1 MQSTEEIALL
11 EMSTPPPLPAL
22 KKSLIWLY
30 ASLGAASLLLLAW
43 LVSKPAED
51 NFEQPKQDFK
61 SHPVR
66 LQLSD
71 EDRSFYAEASLMALL
86 PSVIMGVEKEVADEL
101 GQGEVVLARNPIYSG
116 IMQLFAQ
123 RITQLPRKGVDRRL
137 VKAAAEYRL
146 ARLDEATLVAQLQI
160 PDMKVV
166 SAKLLVEFLVAL
178 APNAQGQGRTA
189 GEAFQVTL
197 ASGLTSAADSVKTL
211 STTADS
217 VQRLEMSLIDGHASL
232 LKALSPEESLGIP
245 SYFESMQ
252 AGVAR
257 LEANAKKTGVALGKK
272 ELIES
277 LVGRRS
283 AKMDFEFE
291 PGEIRELA
299 VVSQTA
305 RGHCLITKVKVGVVS
320 RFLKEHKEAELRLV
334 HTTLADGSPTLL
346 LVE

>member
-1 MQSTEEIALL
+1 
-11 EMSTPPPLPAL
+11 MSTPPPLPAL
-22 KKSLIWLY
+22 KKSLIWPY
-30 ASLGAASLLLLAW
+30 ASLGAASLLLFAW
-43 LVSKPAED
+43 LVLKPAED

-86 PSVIMGVEKEVADEL
+86 PSVIMAVEKELADQL
-101 GQGEVVLARNPIYSG
+101 GQGEVVLDRNPIYSG
-116 IMQLFAQ
+116 IMQLSAQ

-146 ARLDEATLVAQLQI
+146 ARLDEATLVAQLQL

-166 SAKLLVEFLVAL
+166 GTKMLVEFLIAL

-189 GEAFQVTL
+189 GEAFQSTL
-197 ASGLTSAADSVKTL
+197 ASGLTSAADSVKAL
-211 STTADS
+211 SATAES
-217 VQRLEMSLIDGHASL
+217 VQRLEMSLIDGHTGL
-232 LKALSPEESLGIP
+232 LKALSPEETLGIP
-245 SYFESMQ
+245 SYYESMQ

-257 LEANAKKTGVALGKK
+257 LEANAKKAGATLGKK
-272 ELIES
+272 ELTEG
-277 LVGRRS
+277 LVGKRS
-283 AKMDFEFE
+283 AKMEFEFE
-291 PGEIRELA
+291 PGEIRELT

-320 RFLKEHKEAELRLV
+320 RFLKEYKEAEFRLV
-334 HTTLADGSPTLL
+334 HSTLVDGPPALL